1 MPTAVNS
8 INSRLYAVDF
18 VYLYI
23 PLHEKSFYV
32 ARINADL
39 LIFPWKLWTVQF
51 SNGLGTSEEPYRSEI
66 ELNINLLW

>member
-1 MPTAVNS
+1 MPGLDHVILNNTFMPTAVNS
-8 INSRLYAVDF
+8 INSRLNAVDF

-39 LIFPWKLWTVQF
+39 LIFP
-51 SNGLGTSEEPYRSEI
+51 
-66 ELNINLLW
+66 